1 MTFSLNESNKV
12 KDIFTTYLRYLD
24 STCRKRSKQSIKSIK
39 SDLNS
44 YCKFLD
50 MKANNEVAEA
60 FSETII
66 LSYVAFKK
74 KQGLSGRSISR
85 HLSTLRQFFNWVD
98 LTFKELE
105 VVTNSKKIRG
115 PKLPKLLPK
124 ALSVDEIAVFFSQK
138 KKELETWL
146 DYRDMAIFELAYSSG
161 LRVTELVGI
170 DLTHNSNSLGWINF
184 EEMELEVLGKGN
196 KWRKIPLGREA
207 KNSLEE
213 WVVQR
218 ESFLLKKNVS
228 NKIAPLFI
236 NKFCGRLSPRGVQRR
251 FLINSNFS
259 TTSNRITPHMFR
271 HSFASHILQSSK
283 NLRAVQELL
292 GHANISSTQI
302 YTKLDYQHLAKIYD
316 TSHPRAR
323 KLNENT

>member
-1 MTFSLNESNKV
+1 MIFALSESYKI

-50 MKANNEVAEA
+50 MKASNEVAEA

-98 LTFKELE
+98 LTFKEFE
-105 VVTNSKKIRG
+105 VVTNSKKIQG

-124 ALSVDEIAVFFSQK
+124 ALSVDEVAVFFSQK
-138 KKELETWL
+138 KKELKTWL

-170 DLTHNSNSLGWINF
+170 DLTHNLNSLGWINF

-218 ESFLLKKNVS
+218 ENFLLKKNVS

-302 YTKLDYQHLAKIYD
+302 YTKLDYQHLSKIYD